1 MSQVFLNGELV
12 DARDASIPVSD
23 SGFLYGAGL
32 FETMRAHQ
40 GKVFRL
46 ADHLDRLFT
55 SASRLGF
62 TVPADK
68 SALEK
73 AVARVLEANAL
84 SEARLRLTVSAGA
97 LSSQTQTVKPTVLIA
112 ATEFTPYAAEL
123 FSNGVLVTLC
133 TFRQN
138 TADPL
143 TGHKTTNYF
152 SRMLALQQAHQKKA
166 TEALWF
172 TTAGYLAEGCISNV
186 FLVKDGKLI
195 TPPLETPV
203 LPGVARK
210 TVSRLAARDHLTVLE
225 QDLTIDDLLAADEV
239 FLTNMVMTVLPVHQ
253 VEQHQVGDGKVGP
266 VARQLK
272 QAFDQ
277 EIEAECGEGKKG

>member
-1 MSQVFLNGELV
+1 MGKVFLNGQLV
-12 DARDASIPVSD
+12 DAQDASIPVTD

-40 GKVFRL
+40 GKVFAL
-46 ADHLDRLFT
+46 ADHLDRLFA
-55 SASRLGF
+55 SASKLGF
-62 TVPADK
+62 ELPTDK
-68 SALEK
+68 PALEK
-73 AVARVLEANAL
+73 AVARVLEANTL
-84 SEARLRLTVSAGA
+84 SEARLRLTISAGA
-97 LSSQTQTVKPTVLIA
+97 VSAQSQIVKPTVLIA
-112 ATEFTPYAAEL
+112 ASELTPYAAEF

-186 FLVKDGKLI
+186 FLVKRGKLY
-195 TPPLETPV
+195 TPPIETPV

-210 TVSRLAARDHLTVLE
+210 TVCQLAARDHLAVLE
-225 QDLTIDDLLAADEV
+225 EDLTIDDLLAAEEI
-239 FLTNMVMTVLPVHQ
+239 FLTNMVMTVLPVNR
-253 VEQHQVGDGKVGP
+253 VEQHQVGDGRVGP
-266 VARQLK
+266 IARQLK

-277 EIEAECGEGKKG
+277 EIEARCGS